1 MFNIGDTV
9 TKENYKEAVK
19 WCNANNVIINPVTW
33 VIETLP
39 APTYEEVR
47 QRREMLYTREKDPIT
62 CQIQALKDEEQTEE
76 IIAQI
81 EELKIKRSHV
91 VAKIKEENPY
101 PEDNSSL

>member
-1 MFNIGDTV
+1 MFNIGDKL
-9 TKENYKEAVK
+9 TKENYLEGVN
-19 WCNANNVIINPVTW
+19 WCNENNAQINPFTW
-33 VIETLP
+33 EIEAIP
-39 APTYEEVR
+39 SPTYEEVR
-47 QRREMLYTREKDPIT
+47 QAREILYTKQKDPIT
-62 CQIQALKDEEQTEE
+62 CQIQALRDEEQTEE